1 MKNLI
6 IRKINM
12 SPLGDFVPLAST
24 PTIGTFTLRAGS
36 SGAGAIFLKADDGT
50 QDVNFD
56 RGVTFTLERV
66 NLADIQ
72 ARGSLGDFILV
83 WGATT

>member
-6 IRKINM
+6 IRKISM
-12 SPLGDFVPLAST
+12 TGSFAPLASS
-24 PTIGTFTLRAGS
+24 PSIGSFTLRAGS
-36 SGAGAIFLKADDGT
+36 SGAGAVLLKADDAS

-56 RGVTFTLERV
+56 RGVQFVFERV

-72 ARGSLGDFILV
+72 AKGALGDYILV
-83 WGATT
+83 LGATT

>member
-1 MKNLI
+1 MRNLI
-6 IRKINM
+6 IRKVNM
-12 SPLGDFVPLAST
+12 MGSFAPLASA
-24 PTIGTFTLRAGS
+24 PTIGSFTLRAGS

-56 RGVTFTLERV
+56 RGVAFTLERV

-83 WGATT
+83 IGSTT

>member
-1 MKNLI
+1 MRNLI

-12 SPLGDFVPLAST
+12 TGSFAPLASA
-24 PTIGTFTLRAGS
+24 PTIGSFTLRAGS
-36 SGAGAIFLKADDGT
+36 SGTGAILLKAVDGT

-56 RGVTFTLERV
+56 RGVQFAVERV

-72 ARGSLGDFILV
+72 AKGNIGDFILIL
-83 WGATT
+83 GATT